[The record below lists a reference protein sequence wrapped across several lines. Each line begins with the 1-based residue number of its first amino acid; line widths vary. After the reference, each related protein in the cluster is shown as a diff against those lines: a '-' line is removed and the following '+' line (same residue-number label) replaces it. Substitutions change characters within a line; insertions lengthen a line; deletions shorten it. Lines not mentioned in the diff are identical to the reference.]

1 MEDPS
6 ASVKII
12 KENHLISTT
21 GFEFCG
27 RLKGSFPNNIPHY
40 IFLWAKLP
48 EVICHTGLQI
58 IIKLQKQ
65 VVTLWHP
72 FCSNRQ
78 PGGNKMI
85 NRGYDS
91 PELFQLDTKI
101 RLLKLNNKIQDQ
113 VKKIRDLLAKVQ
125 KTNDEECK

>member
-1 MEDPS
+1 
-6 ASVKII
+6 
-12 KENHLISTT
+12 
-21 GFEFCG
+21 
-27 RLKGSFPNNIPHY
+27 
-40 IFLWAKLP
+40 
-48 EVICHTGLQI
+48 
-58 IIKLQKQ
+58 
-65 VVTLWHP
+65 
-72 FCSNRQ
+72 
-78 PGGNKMI
+78 MI